1 MTVRAKP
8 GSGRAAARRAELDR
22 LYPSWQ
28 PHSIPSRF
36 AQAAC
41 ANPDSPLLI
50 SETGSFS
57 YAQMDARS
65 RRLASG
71 LVACGVKAGDHVAL
85 IMANYAEFVAAKLA
99 ILRAGAVTIP
109 VNFYLRGDELSYV
122 LSQSDATVLIAMDRY
137 RGHDYLADFDS
148 FAPGWHEGAAA
159 KLPMLRHA
167 FGFSPTGELRSGV
180 RSLDDLE
187 ACATPASDAELAARA
202 AHIGAGDVCDILYT
216 SGTTGRPKGV
226 LLTHDMILRAA
237 YASVYTRAFEDGW
250 RIAHALPMYHV
261 FGYIE
266 CLIAVMFVGGCVIP
280 QAIFNA
286 EGLVDSAE
294 RHRATDLIALPTM
307 TVQLLDVVRKRGFA
321 SDSLVAVF
329 NSGGVN
335 RPQIWSEIRE
345 LFRPCELATAYGM
358 TETTASTVCTLPEG
372 DDSHLQ
378 TSNGRLKPAGAAGD
392 PAIGGYTAIY
402 KTIDPETGAD
412 LPVGAT
418 GEMVARG
425 PVITRGYYKKP
436 EETAALFTADGWLK
450 TGDVGRIDAE
460 GYLSLTGRIK
470 ETYRCGGEMVIPRE
484 IEELMDRHPRVAQAL
499 AVGVP
504 DPKMGEI
511 GCLCIV
517 PKPGDRP
524 DPAEL
529 LALCAEKLA
538 RFKVPR
544 LVLFFEASEIPVTAT
559 GRPQKLRLA
568 AIARERLERR
578 A

>member
-1 MTVRAKP
+1 MTVQGNV
-8 GSGRAAARRAELDR
+8 GSGRAAVRRVELDR
-22 LYPSWQ
+22 RYARWQ

-36 AQAAC
+36 AAA
-41 ANPDSPLLI
+41 ARAYPDAPLVI
-50 SETGSFS
+50 GEAASYS
-57 YAQMDARS
+57 YAQLDQWS

-71 LVACGVKAGDHVAL
+71 LVACGVKPGDHVAL

-122 LSQSDATVLIAMDRY
+122 LSQSDATVLITMDRY
-137 RGHDYLADFDS
+137 RGHDYLADLDS
-148 FAPGWHEGAAA
+148 FAPGWHAGAAA

-167 FGFSPTGELRSGV
+167 FGFSPTGDLRPGV
-180 RSLDDLE
+180 RSLEELQASSTA
-187 ACATPASDAELAARA
+187 ACDVQLAARA

-286 EGLVDSAE
+286 EGLIESAE

-345 LFRPCELATAYGM
+345 LLRPRELATAYGM

-378 TSNGRLKPAGAAGD
+378 TSNGHLKPAGAAGD
-392 PAIGGYTAIY
+392 PAIGGYSAIY
-402 KTIDPETGAD
+402 RTIDPETGAD
-412 LPVGAT
+412 LPVGAI
-418 GEMVARG
+418 GELVARG
-425 PVITRGYYKKP
+425 PIVTQGYYKKP
-436 EETAALFTADGWLK
+436 EETAACFTPDGWFK
-450 TGDVGRIDAE
+450 TGDVGRVDAD
-460 GYLSLTGRIK
+460 GFLSLTGRIK

-484 IEELMDRHPRVAQAL
+484 IEELIDQHPRVAQAL

-517 PKPGDRP
+517 PKAGDRP

-538 RFKVPR
+538 KFKVPR

-568 AIARERLERR
+568 AIARERLQRH